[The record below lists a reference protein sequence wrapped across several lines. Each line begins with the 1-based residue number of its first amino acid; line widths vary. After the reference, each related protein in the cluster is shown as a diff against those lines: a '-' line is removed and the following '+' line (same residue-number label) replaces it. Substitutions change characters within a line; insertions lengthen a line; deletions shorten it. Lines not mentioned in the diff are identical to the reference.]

1 LRPDANTSTSL
12 RTLHTVKLIIL
23 DRDGVVSSDPDG
35 RATRA
40 EDWQSIPGAAAA
52 ISRLHH
58 HGYRIAILADCG
70 ALDRGTCD
78 MAALNAMHSR
88 MVEDLATHGG
98 TVDVVL
104 CVPGADAPDRNARV
118 AATLTDAL
126 ERLDVSPSAT
136 VLVTDSQHELDAA
149 HTAGLRPVLVLTGH
163 GRDTLDAGLLPAETA
178 VRVDLTAVAAELA
191 P

>member
-1 LRPDANTSTSL
+1 M
-12 RTLHTVKLIIL
+12 KLIIL
-23 DRDGVVSSDPDG
+23 DRDGVVSNDPDG

-40 EDWQSIPGAAAA
+40 EDWESMPGAAAA

-58 HGYRIAILADCG
+58 HGYRIAILADCS

-78 MAALNAMHSR
+78 MAAINAVHSR
-88 MVEDLATHGG
+88 MVEDLASQGG
-98 TVDVVL
+98 AIDVVL
-104 CVPGADAPDRNARV
+104 FVPGAEAPDRNARV

-149 HTAGLRPVLVLTGH
+149 QAAGLRPILVLTGH
-163 GRDTLDAGLLPAETA
+163 GRRTLDAGLLPPETV
-178 VRVDLTAVAAELA
+178 VRVDLAAVAAELA